1 MLKKLGYRVAI
12 AASGE
17 EAVIYVRQ
25 HPVDLLV
32 IDMIMAPGMDG
43 LDTYK
48 RILRDYPSQKAII
61 VSGFSESK
69 RVREARKLGISA
81 YVKKPYLLEN
91 IGIAVRE
98 ALK

>member
-1 MLKKLGYRVAI
+1 
-12 AASGE
+12 
-17 EAVIYVRQ
+17 
-25 HPVDLLV
+25 
-32 IDMIMAPGMDG
+32 MIMLPGMDG

-48 RILRDYPSQKAII
+48 QIIQAYPAQKAVI

-69 RVREARKLGISA
+69 RIREARELGISA

-98 ALK
+98 ALHCRPV

>member
-17 EAVIYVRQ
+17 EAIAHVRQ
-25 HPVDLLV
+25 RPVDLLV

-48 RILRDYPSQKAII
+48 RILRDCPSLKAII

-81 YVKKPYLLEN
+81 YVKKPYLFEN